1 MTVES
6 PVTYYAREIEKAGN
20 ENIAET
26 IRNADESQLTDEN
39 FISALKSSNPE
50 IKSHLEALKED
61 LEEES
66 GPKSFPMQEH
76 AGAELT
82 EKAQAYADFLV
93 EERNIR
99 PVVIDSKTL
108 FYKYDQETRRWEE
121 VDFELIKKQANKEM
135 GKDYTNHFLR
145 QFKQSFKDHHKYT
158 EFKEMGLDRKKILLK
173 DGNILDLETKETRP
187 ANKEDLALNSI
198 NAVYNPDAEP
208 DRIKEFIEK
217 TIDTEEGVKVIQEFL
232 GYCLTWPSDKFEKA
246 LLILGYT
253 DTGKSTLLKTIEQ
266 LFEGSNTTSMSF
278 PQLGMDRA
286 FHIDKLRDSLVNFD
300 MDMDD
305 KEIRR
310 KSRVKKAISKEP
322 LHADPKGE
330 KGYEFQPKTNF
341 MIASNNAPDD
351 SSATDAYYNR
361 FKTVMATTRI
371 DPEDKER
378 NLVEKLTTEKNMSWL
393 LNWAI
398 EGLERLEEQNR
409 FSKEMTEYEIK
420 KAWDKFGTS
429 TQRFISDQIRVK
441 TEDAKNIR
449 TSDVYEAYELWCEKK
464 LETPVPRNQFVSQAA
479 SHPDMRKEKAMVE
492 NGGRAMCFMNIE
504 VKDYA
509 I

>member
-1 MTVES
+1 
-6 PVTYYAREIEKAGN
+6 
-20 ENIAET
+20 
-26 IRNADESQLTDEN
+26 
-39 FISALKSSNPE
+39 
-50 IKSHLEALKED
+50 
-61 LEEES
+61 
-66 GPKSFPMQEH
+66 
-76 AGAELT
+76 
-82 EKAQAYADFLV
+82 
-93 EERNIR
+93 
-99 PVVIDSKTL
+99 
-108 FYKYDQETRRWEE
+108 
-121 VDFELIKKQANKEM
+121 
-135 GKDYTNHFLR
+135 
-145 QFKQSFKDHHKYT
+145 
-158 EFKEMGLDRKKILLK
+158 
-173 DGNILDLETKETRP
+173 
-187 ANKEDLALNSI
+187 
-198 NAVYNPDAEP
+198 
-208 DRIKEFIEK
+208 
-217 TIDTEEGVKVIQEFL
+217 
-232 GYCLTWPSDKFEKA
+232 
-246 LLILGYT
+246 
-253 DTGKSTLLKTIEQ
+253 
-266 LFEGSNTTSMSF
+266 MSF

-378 NLVEKLTTEKNMSWL
+378 NLVEKLTNEENMSWL

-398 EGLERLEEQNR
+398 EGLERLEEQNK
-409 FSKEMTEYEIK
+409 FSKEMTEYETK

-441 TEDAKNIR
+441 TEEAKNIR

-479 SHPDMRKEKAMVE
+479 SHPDIRKEKAMVE
-492 NGGRAMCFMNIE
+492 NGGRAMCFMDVE